1 MSEENVKT
9 GGWRS
14 NKWVRAAI
22 PALLLHCS
30 IGTVYCWSLF
40 SQNIAE
46 HIGFSKGAVE
56 WAFSFA
62 IFFLGM
68 SAAFLG
74 NFVEKDIHKSSLI
87 ATICFSAG
95 MALTG
100 LFIYL
105 GGEGQSLHGSPVV
118 LIGIYFSYGFIMG
131 IGLGTG
137 YLSPVKTLMLWFKDR
152 KGLAT
157 GLAVA
162 GFGAAKA
169 IASPIMESLQKN
181 VGLYQMFWILAGV
194 YFVMM
199 FVGHLLLAKP
209 AGWHEPQGKG
219 EKPSILAVL
228 KTKPIGNYIGIWLM
242 FYINITCGLALIS
255 QEKMIVKCI
264 GLAASAGVI
273 STFSAIFNAG
283 GRLGFSAWADT
294 MKDRNT
300 IYKLIFILSIA
311 FTGLVMITQGI
322 KTGEGNTLLIIIVI
336 ALIMVVNAGY
346 GGGFS
351 NVPTLLSD
359 HYGMGSISAIH
370 GITLSAWAFAGL
382 TGNQV
387 ATLIVNNTGEFIEHV
402 DDGKV
407 SMVNPVG
414 YQNVLYFTLALYVIA
429 LLLCLFLVRPTDKAL
444 EAKAAKKAAKAQ
456 A

>member
-1 MSEENVKT
+1 MNFMKRYKERKRERILKT
-9 GGWRS
+9 MKKNQ
-14 NKWVRAAI
+14 NKWVSAAI

-30 IGTVYCWSLF
+30 IGTVYCWSIF
-40 SQNIAE
+40 SQEIADY
-46 HIGFSKGAVE
+46 IGFTKGATE

-74 NFVEKDIHKSSLI
+74 NVVEKDIHKSSLI
-87 ATICFSAG
+87 AAVCFAAG
-95 MALTG
+95 MAGTG
-100 LFIYL
+100 FFIWY
-105 GGEGQSLHGSPVV
+105 GGKNQGSVLA
-118 LIGIYFSYGFIMG
+118 LIGIYICYCFIMG

-137 YLSPVKTLMLWFKDR
+137 YLSPVKTLMLWFEDR

-169 IASPIMESLQKN
+169 IASPIMQAMLDNLGEGGIYK
-181 VGLYQMFWILAGV
+181 MFLILACV

-199 FVGHLLLAKP
+199 FVGHLLLKKP
-209 AGWHEPQGKG
+209 EGWHEPQKKEKG
-219 EKPSILAVL
+219 QGILAVI
-228 KTKPIGNYIGIWLM
+228 KTRPVANYIGIWLM

-264 GLAASAGVI
+264 GLTGVVGVI
-273 STFSAIFNAG
+273 STVSAIFNAG

-300 IYKLIFILSIA
+300 IYKLIFILSIV
-311 FTGLVMITQGI
+311 FTGLVMVTGGIRNGQGNMLFVVLVL
-322 KTGEGNTLLIIIVI
+322 GLIF
-336 ALIMVVNAGY
+336 VVNAGY

-359 HYGMGSISAIH
+359 HYGMGSISALH
-370 GITLSAWAFAGL
+370 GVTLSAWAFAGL
-382 TGNQV
+382 TGNQI
-387 ATLIVNNTGEFIEHV
+387 ANLIVNSTGEFITDSH
-402 DDGKV
+402 GN
-407 SMVNPVG
+407 SINPVG
-414 YQNVLYFTLALYVIA
+414 YQNVLYFTLALYIIA
-429 LLLCLFLVRPTDKAL
+429 LLLSVFLVRPMNKD
-444 EAKAAKKAAKAQ
+444 AK
-456 A
+456 

>member
-1 MSEENVKT
+1 MKIQ
-9 GGWRS
+9 
-14 NKWVRAAI
+14 NKWIRAAI

-30 IGTVYCWSLF
+30 IGTVYCWSIF
-40 SQNIAE
+40 SQEIAE
-46 HIGFSKGAVE
+46 YIGFSKSATE

-74 NFVEKDIHKSSLI
+74 NVVEKDIHRSSLI
-87 ATICFSAG
+87 AAICFAAG
-95 MALTG
+95 MAGTG
-100 LFIYL
+100 FFIWY
-105 GGEGQSLHGSPVV
+105 GGSHQGNPLV
-118 LIGIYFSYGFIMG
+118 LIGIYVCYGFIMG

-137 YLSPVKTLMLWFKDR
+137 YLSPVKTLMLWFQDR

-169 IASPIMESLQKN
+169 IASPIMQAMLDSLGEGGIYK
-181 VGLYQMFWILAGV
+181 MFLILACV

-209 AGWHEPQGKG
+209 AGWHEPSSQEKG
-219 EKPSILAVL
+219 AKAIDVI
-228 KTKPIGNYIGIWLM
+228 KTKPVVFIGIWLM
-242 FYINITCGLALIS
+242 FYLNITCGLALIS
-255 QEKMIVKCI
+255 QEKMIIKCI
-264 GLAASAGVI
+264 GLAGMAGVL
-273 STFSAIFNAG
+273 SSVTAVFNAG

-300 IYKLIFILSIA
+300 VYKIIFILSIA
-311 FTGLVMITQGI
+311 ATGLVILTQGI
-322 KTGEGNTLLIIIVI
+322 TNRGESTLCMVLVLI
-336 ALIMVVNAGY
+336 LLFVVNAGY

-359 HYGMGSISAIH
+359 HYGMQNISAIH
-370 GITLSAWAFAGL
+370 GITLSAWGIAGL

-387 ATLIVNNTGEFIEHV
+387 ATLIVNNVGTFV
-402 DDGKV
+402 DDGHGN
-407 SMVNPVG
+407 MVNPEG
-414 YQNVLYFTLALYVIA
+414 YQAVLYLTIVLYIIS
-429 LLLCLFLVRPTDKAL
+429 LLISFFMVSGFR
-444 EAKAAKKAAKAQ
+444 KKK
-456 A
+456 